1 MFKFL
6 SHHPKWVIAVI
17 ALMIFGLSQ
26 SEWLTT
32 TLPWQKGE
40 GILID
45 LRYRIRGERQPN
57 PNIQLIGLNTT
68 SFKLDTLSPEEIA
81 ASPALQK
88 MLQPWPWD
96 RSIYAAILEKLMA
109 AGAKAVLFDFVL
121 SSQTEG
127 DDVFARALEKYKNH
141 VVIDSMIDDDRKSTD
156 DEKDVNYHSRKLSVP
171 NDRLL
176 RSGTENIVGLALIA
190 EDPDGI
196 FRHARYR
203 TSLDRERLESGG
215 LDPRIIPVM
224 EKSIRE
230 GKTPDDLIHATL
242 RIAEIFHGP
251 IRTPPS
257 DQKPLINYQGSPGTY
272 LAWPVEN
279 MFVDALWK
287 KPPFHNGLA
296 VSNKIVIVG
305 PMSEIFH
312 DIHVTPYGEMPGS
325 EILAQMTA
333 ALLENQWLTE
343 TGPATNIFLSLLSI
357 AVALLVGFAVKR
369 AWFKAALGVCAL
381 LLFALLCQLAFE
393 KGHCM
398 VLMLP
403 PLFCLVATGSFEII
417 FEFTIEQL
425 ERKRYRNVLDRYVS
439 KNVAKT
445 ILEDRRPFLEA
456 LNGRKQLVTILFS
469 DIRSFSTIS
478 ETCDA
483 EKLVAQL
490 NEYFGEMVG
499 SVLEKEG
506 TLQKFIGD
514 AIMAVWG
521 DTHSVGLA
529 TDARLAVTA
538 ALQMRTKLIQ
548 LNADWSKNPDRI
560 PLSIGIGVNHGEVI
574 VGNIGHPQRM
584 EFTVLGDSVNLA
596 ARLESATKQFHSD
609 ILIGEDVEKLTRD
622 HFIYRS
628 VDLLVVKG
636 KTKPV
641 EVFALLSDRSQ
652 PAPAWLATYEA
663 AVRLYRQRDFVTA
676 AARFAEARK
685 DINGED
691 YLCDMYLERCAAYRI
706 DPPPENWD
714 GSFTLTKK

>member
-1 MFKFL
+1 MLKFL
-6 SHHPKWVIAVI
+6 SHHPKWVIAAI

-26 SEWLTT
+26 SEWLTES
-32 TLPWQKGE
+32 LPWQKAE
-40 GILID
+40 GLLMD
-45 LRYRIRGERQPN
+45 WRYRVRGERGPN
-57 PNIQLIGLNTT
+57 PNLQLIGLNTT
-68 SFKLDTLSPEEIA
+68 SFQLDTLSPEEIA

-109 AGAKAVLFDFVL
+109 AGAKVVLFDFVL
-121 SSQTEG
+121 SSRTEG
-127 DDVFARALEKYKNH
+127 DAVFAQALQNHQDH
-141 VVIDSMIDDDRKSTD
+141 VVIEAMIA
-156 DEKDVNYHSRKLSVP
+156 DEKGVSGITKKLSNP
-171 NDRLL
+171 NQSLAF
-176 RSGTENIVGLALIA
+176 SGNEKRVGLANIW
-190 EDPDGI
+190 PDSDEVL
-196 FRHARYR
+196 RRTRYR
-203 TSLDRERLESGG
+203 TSLDREELESGNLSPETVG
-215 LDPRIIPVM
+215 VVKARIQT
-224 EKSIRE
+224 
-230 GKTPDDLIHATL
+230 GKAPDDLAHVTVRL
-242 RIAEIFHGP
+242 AEIFQGRVTVP
-251 IRTPPS
+251 TPAE
-257 DQKPLINYQGSPGTY
+257 KTLINFQGGPGTY
-272 LAWPVEN
+272 RAWPVEN
-279 MFVDALWK
+279 LFVDALWK
-287 KPPFHNGLA
+287 KPPFNSGLA

-305 PMSEIFH
+305 PMAEIFH
-312 DIHVTPYGEMPGS
+312 DIHPTPFGEMPGC
-325 EILAQMTA
+325 EILAHVTA
-333 ALLENQWLTE
+333 GLLENQWLTE
-343 TGPATNIFLSLLSI
+343 TGPATNLFLSLVSI
-357 AVALLVGFAVKR
+357 AVALLIGFAVKR
-369 AWFKAALGVCAL
+369 AWFKAVLGVCAL
-381 LLFALLCQLAFE
+381 LLFTLLCQLAFE

-398 VLMLP
+398 VLMMP
-403 PLFCLVATGSFEII
+403 PLFCLVATGSFGII
-417 FEFTIEQL
+417 FEFTLEQI

-478 ETCDA
+478 ETSDA

-538 ALQMRTKLIQ
+538 ALQMRGKLIQ

-609 ILIGEDVEKLTRD
+609 ILIGEDVEKLTRAD
-622 HFIYRS
+622 FIYRS

-636 KTKPV
+636 KTRPV
-641 EVFALLSDRSQ
+641 EVFALLGDRSE
-652 PAPAWLATYEA
+652 PPPAWLAIYEA

-676 AARFAEARK
+676 AARFAEARQS
-685 DINGED
+685 IYGGD
-691 YLCDMYLERCAAYRI
+691 YLCDMYLERCAAYQSH
-706 DPPPENWD
+706 PPPENWD